1 MANSLVVKVTEEGPR
16 NTVVKVVGVVD
27 SGDMNVQ
34 RALILSSLSNDDK
47 AAKLTG
53 LRLDSA
59 KYTVTNGLVVL
70 LSWNSNSPELMAA
83 ISESGEL
90 DLRPEGGFPP
100 DRTVSGYEGSINLS
114 TRGFVAGTP
123 YGFTWLLRMKDVQRV
138 THAMDRKRRAT
149 LHEESEQRA

>member
-1 MANSLVVKVTEEGPR
+1 
-16 NTVVKVVGVVD
+16 
-27 SGDMNVQ
+27 
-34 RALILSSLSNDDK
+34 
-47 AAKLTG
+47 

-123 YGFTWLLRMKDVQRV
+123 YGFTLALRM
-138 THAMDRKRRAT
+138 RKMYSA
-149 LHEESEQRA
+149 